1 MNVRYHC
8 QKCDHFAVRV
18 EYLCKMIKFLTMV
31 SHVHYDF
38 SETTRPIFLIFLES
52 LSDRIGRKI
61 SESEVGLNF
70 LKENS
75 EFFNFFI
82 FADLSCYFSKPVLFT
97 YCIAIFTKIKI
108 ETSRRAQINRSDVLE
123 ILVKTACR

>member
-1 MNVRYHC
+1 MLN
-8 QKCDHFAVRV
+8 
-18 EYLCKMIKFLTMV
+18 LCKMVKFLTMV

-75 EFFNFFI
+75 EFFNFVI
-82 FADLSCYFSKPVLFT
+82 FADLSCYFSKPVFFT
-97 YCIAIFTKIKI
+97 YCIAIFTKMQI
-108 ETSRRAQINRSDVLE
+108 ETSRRAQINRSYSLE
-123 ILVKTACR
+123 IVAISVLRADIFEVV